1 MINPETEQ
9 HVLVRREGAVGV
21 MTFNRTDQMNTL
33 EPAMLLAMEQALQE
47 LEDDSQIRVIVVT
60 GGDSRVFI
68 AGGNI
73 ADLEQRN
80 ALSHYKDF
88 SVLVHRVF
96 RRFEECT
103 KPTIAAVNGWALGGG
118 TEFLLTIDVRL
129 MSDDAQLGLPEIKLG
144 LFPGGGGSQR
154 LIRQISPCQAKLLMY
169 TGDFISAQEAVQ
181 MGLVNRAVPRAN
193 LQQETM
199 ALAQRIAEKS
209 PWALRL
215 LKSSMTQG
223 AEMPLAAA
231 LQHEAV
237 TISLLLDTKDAHEGC
252 RAFVEKRK
260 PNFQGE

>member
-1 MINPETEQ
+1 MELQPY
-9 HVLVRREGAVGV
+9 VLVRREGSVGV
-21 MTFNRTDQMNTL
+21 MTFNRTEQMNTL
-33 EPAMLLAMEQALQE
+33 EPAMLEAMERALHD
-47 LEDDSQIRVIVVT
+47 LETDDQVRVLLIT
-60 GGDSRVFI
+60 GGDSKVFI

-73 ADLEQRN
+73 ADLNSRD
-80 ALSHYKDF
+80 ALTHYRDF

-103 KPTIAAVNGWALGGG
+103 KPTVAAVNGWALGGG
-118 TEFLLTIDVRL
+118 TEFLLTTDVRL
-129 MSDDAQLGLPEIKLG
+129 MSEDAQLGLPEIKLG

-181 MGLVNRAVPRAN
+181 MGLVNRAVPSDT
-193 LQQETM
+193 LQQDAM

-209 PWALRL
+209 PWALRM

-223 AEMPLAAA
+223 AEMPLSAA
-231 LQHEAV
+231 LHHEAV

-252 RAFVEKRK
+252 SAFLEKRQ
-260 PNFQGE
+260 PNFVGE